1 MIIYL
6 IYTIIL
12 VRKKISGNDYEIR
25 ETINKGKKIILNN
38 NKEIHSDK
46 YLSLDKIVGL
56 ESVKDELRYYLDFIK
71 NREKYKKWNVK
82 LPKGI
87 LLIGPP
93 GTGKTLLV
101 KTLAKEIELP
111 VIHSS
116 GSEFVEMYV
125 GVGASRV
132 RKLFARAR
140 THKNGCIVFID
151 EIDAI
156 GKKRAEVGGNSE
168 RDNTLNQ
175 LLVEI
180 DGFGTDDNII
190 VFGATNLFK
199 NLDKAL
205 TRSGRFDKKVYF
217 DAPNREERKK
227 LFELYL
233 NDIEINENISYDK
246 LAELTSGLN
255 GADIA
260 NICNQSK
267 INLIQEHIKLD
278 ENKQKNTKKEES
290 NNDKKEENNDDK
302 DNKKEE
308 DNDDK
313 DESKDNK
320 KDESKDNKKD
330 ESSDDDKDESKDN
343 EKEESSDDEKDES
356 SEDDKDE
363 SKNNEKDESSDDKK
377 DEDNEFKI
385 SMSNIHKAIDEVM
398 IGREK
403 PERKMELYEKE
414 RVAYHEAGHAFM
426 GYILKHSNPPIK
438 VSILPRGENALGFS
452 QPKPDDKKL
461 YTQDILLGQISVLLG
476 GRVVEKII
484 YGNYSSGAHDDI
496 ERVTVIAKHWF
507 LNWGMSS
514 CGPLNYSEL
523 TNKIS
528 NEMITKIENF
538 IKKIEE
544 ETYNILYKNKEY
556 IIKIAKLLL
565 EKETIIYSDINELL
579 PKELENMIETIN
591 YE

>member
-12 VRKKISGNDYEIR
+12 VRKKITGNDYEIR
-25 ETINKGKKIILNN
+25 ETINKEKKFILNNN

-46 YLSLDKIVGL
+46 YLSLNKIVGL

-111 VIHSS
+111 VIHTS

-156 GKKRAEVGGNSE
+156 GKKRAEIGGNSE

-190 VFGATNLFK
+190 VFGATNLVK

-233 NDIEINENISYDK
+233 NDIKINDNISYDK

-267 INLIQEHIKLD
+267 INLIQEHIKLE
-278 ENKQKNTKKEES
+278 ENKKQKLNEDKKQDKSDDKKEDKSDDKKEDTS
-290 NNDKKEENNDDK
+290 DDKKEEIINDEKREESNK
-302 DNKKEE
+302 DIKEE
-308 DNDDK
+308 
-313 DESKDNK
+313 ELRL
-320 KDESKDNKKD
+320 
-330 ESSDDDKDESKDN
+330 
-343 EKEESSDDEKDES
+343 
-356 SEDDKDE
+356 
-363 SKNNEKDESSDDKK
+363 
-377 DEDNEFKI
+377 
-385 SMSNIHKAIDEVM
+385 SMNNIHKAIDEVM

-403 PERKMELYEKE
+403 PERKMELFERE
-414 RVAYHEAGHAFM
+414 RVAHHEAGHAFM
-426 GYILKHSNPPIK
+426 GYVLKHSNPPIK

-461 YTQDILLGQISVLLG
+461 YTQDILLSQISVLLG

-496 ERVTVIAKHWF
+496 EKVTIIAKHWF

-523 TNKIS
+523 NNTISDEMVIKI
-528 NEMITKIENF
+528 KNF
-538 IKKIEE
+538 IKKIEK
-544 ETYNILYKNKEY
+544 ETFNILNKNKEY

-579 PKELENMIETIN
+579 PKEFENMIETIN